1 MKAMEKNPVDRFQS
15 AGEMLDDLDEFRRD
29 PNLVFQYDL
38 QTNNARYDAS
48 RCMEAYDTG
57 RQAPSY
63 NDDYEYEEELV
74 RSRRS
79 AKGAMVVKGILVA
92 AIIVGIAVAA
102 IYFLNYWNN
111 RPDEGNDLIEMP
123 NLVGQLYEDVAANEQ
138 YADFNFIVNEG
149 NDPDKQPGEIMNQN
163 PDARDHGE
171 AGCRCNPV
179 GQRRRRTGSG
189 AGCGHGPYDHGR
201 GAAGYGGRRASTARW
216 RTWPMMKWK
225 RAM

>member
-1 MKAMEKNPVDRFQS
+1 
-15 AGEMLDDLDEFRRD
+15 
-29 PNLVFQYDL
+29 
-38 QTNNARYDAS
+38 
-48 RCMEAYDTG
+48 MEAYDTG

-111 RPDEGNDLIEMP
+111 RPDEGSDLIEMP

-138 YADFNFIVNEG
+138 YADF
-149 NDPDKQPGEIMNQN
+149 
-163 PDARDHGE
+163 
-171 AGCRCNPV
+171 
-179 GQRRRRTGSG
+179 
-189 AGCGHGPYDHGR
+189 
-201 GAAGYGGRRASTARW
+201 
-216 RTWPMMKWK
+216 
-225 RAM
+225 